1 MSEPQEIPDRELQ
14 RRVLF
19 SLLSPVVRM
28 ARLFRVPV
36 KELTGWVEAA
46 YFQEL
51 RAQGL
56 TLKEIGGALGVS
68 ERTAVNLSKKLRDR
82 FLLPEHEHNL
92 PRRIEFLLG
101 VRAMGEGRIK
111 QLLPEVDPRE
121 IDLSLAALLQ
131 KGRIKEVQGRT
142 LKYALAQPVVR
153 LPRDTWMARVG
164 ALNSFA
170 ENLTNAVYGRFF
182 RREPRAFART
192 VTFQGSPEVYQRL
205 GAFYEE
211 VMLPQLRA
219 MMAEAKT
226 QEEGDQPEQNQAV
239 QVSLCWAPYE
249 YTRDAGQTENQGSEE
264 S

>member
-1 MSEPQEIPDRELQ
+1 MSKPQEIPDRELQ
-14 RRVLF
+14 RRVMF

-28 ARLFRVPV
+28 ARLFGVPL

-56 TLKEIGGALGVS
+56 TLKEIGGALAVS
-68 ERTAVNLSKKLRDR
+68 ERTAVNLSKKLRER

-92 PRRIEFLLG
+92 PRRVEFLLG
-101 VRAMGEGRIK
+101 VRPMGEARIK
-111 QLLPEVDPRE
+111 QLMPEVEPDEVDRVLE
-121 IDLSLAALLQ
+121 TLRKQ
-131 KGRIKEVQGRT
+131 GRIKEVPGRT

-192 VTFQGSPEVYQRL
+192 VTFQGKPEAYERL

-211 VMLPQLRA
+211 VMLPQLREL
-219 MMAEAKT
+219 MADVET
-226 QEEGDQPEQNQAV
+226 EEDGQSEEHEGQAV

-249 YTRDAGQTENQGSEE
+249 YTRDAGQSDQGSEE